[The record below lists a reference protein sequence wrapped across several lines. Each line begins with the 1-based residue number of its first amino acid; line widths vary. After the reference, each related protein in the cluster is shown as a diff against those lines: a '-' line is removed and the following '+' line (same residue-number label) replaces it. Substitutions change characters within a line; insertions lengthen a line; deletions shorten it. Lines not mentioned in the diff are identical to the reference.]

1 MREFHSLDPIYD
13 ANSKV
18 LILGSFPSVKSRELK
33 FYYAN
38 PQNQFWKIMQELFAT
53 KIEDK
58 KEFLLNNHIALWDVV
73 KSCEI
78 ENSKDTSIK
87 EVDVNDLDIILNKA
101 KIKQIFTVGKKATE
115 LYQKYLLEKTGIKS
129 IYLPSTSPLY
139 SVMPINEKIEK
150 YRIIQE
156 YLN

>member
-53 KIEDK
+53 K
-58 KEFLLNNHIALWDVV
+58 
-73 KSCEI
+73 
-78 ENSKDTSIK
+78 T
-87 EVDVNDLDIILNKA
+87 
-101 KIKQIFTVGKKATE
+101 KIKKNF
-115 LYQKYLLEKTGIKS
+115 Y
-129 IYLPSTSPLY
+129 
-139 SVMPINEKIEK
+139 
-150 YRIIQE
+150 
-156 YLN
+156 